1 MRSYVACHICLPYY
15 LFKAILVVLNQ
26 RADYDGDQLEEKQ
39 EEETGEIPMTTTT
52 NHVF

>member
-1 MRSYVACHICLPYY
+1 LPYY

-26 RADYDGDQLEEKQ
+26 RADYHEDEDQLEERQ